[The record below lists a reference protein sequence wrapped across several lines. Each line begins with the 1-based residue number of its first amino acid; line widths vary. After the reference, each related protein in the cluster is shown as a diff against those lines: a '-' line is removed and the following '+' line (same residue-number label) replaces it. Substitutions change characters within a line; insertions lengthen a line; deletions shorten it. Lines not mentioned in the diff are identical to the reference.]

1 MTLCLNAF
9 WGGEKNI
16 MKKALVGFL
25 APLTVVA
32 GLASAQGVKADE
44 IMSGNTSKVTT
55 KHSGKALDVAAN
67 SNDDSGDHVIIMSYA
82 SLTPEETNQL
92 TRLTHYKKAGR
103 LYTKKLNNNETR
115 IKVPSFFVYIVIIYK
130 MQ

>member
-1 MTLCLNAF
+1 
-9 WGGEKNI
+9 
-16 MKKALVGFL
+16 MKKTLVGFL

-32 GLASAQGVKADE
+32 GLASAQGGKADE
-44 IMSGNTSKVTT
+44 IMSGNTSKV
-55 KHSGKALDVAAN
+55 KALDVAAN

-103 LYTKKLNNNETR
+103 LYSKKLNNNETR

>member
-1 MTLCLNAF
+1 
-9 WGGEKNI
+9 

-82 SLTPEETNQL
+82 SLT
-92 TRLTHYKKAGR
+92 HYKKAGR